1 MSNVSK
7 KFWGIMG
14 MGLLLLGF
22 VGIVSAQTKLFYQ
35 QGGTSTTTAVTQG
48 IFYFNGTTG
57 NFAQDTANL
66 IWNFN
71 TNTMGL
77 GTTSPSQRLSVQ
89 CGGLFSGN
97 LSLANLTATGTV
109 NFTGTGATTTISG
122 VLSVCNNAALVV
134 NQAATAN
141 SLYITNSGNVG
152 IGTTSPASLLS
163 VQGNALFSG
172 NLSLASITA
181 TGTLTVEPLTSAL
194 VLTDAGGLFAE
205 YTGTSCTN
213 QFPRSLSVLGAA
225 TCATV
230 DISGDTNL
238 TAGTNITLTG
248 DDLSVDDSFLL
259 NTVDIGTGVYDF
271 GGATSLEL
279 PNGASPTVDT
289 DGECA
294 IDTTSGQ
301 LKCDLGTDVL
311 VIGNGKIYPAFAYA
325 TSTAYTGTTTI
336 PLGPAFVAETWNGVK
351 CFTDTGALNIS
362 FNDGTNRMDM
372 LNASTTVGDFKF
384 ATNNAFTASEKRYV
398 DIGTPASS
406 ATRISCTV

>member
-89 CGGLFSGN
+89 GGGLFSGN

-122 VLSVCNNAALVV
+122 GLSVGNNAALVV

-141 SLYITNSGNVG
+141 SLYITTAGNVGIGTTAPNGKLTIQAPDTLVSPALSIHNSGNNYGWDFDSEFESVGRLDLYAINVGTRSHVMSWMRSSGNVGIGTTGPSGKLSLGTYSYDAATPKTWSTVSEDQMILDFYYLNSAGTYDRYLDIVASGDLTGGAAGNGDSYIRFFTNVAQNGVGERVRIDNSGNVG
-152 IGTTSPASLLS
+152 IGTTSPSAKLS
-163 VQGNALFSG
+163 VNAASTGMGFY
-172 NLSLASITA
+172 LAGYA
-181 TGTLTVEPLTSAL
+181 
-194 VLTDAGGLFAE
+194 
-205 YTGTSCTN
+205 N
-213 QFPRSLSVLGAA
+213 
-225 TCATV
+225 
-230 DISGDTNL
+230 
-238 TAGTNITLTG
+238 
-248 DDLSVDDSFLL
+248 
-259 NTVDIGTGVYDF
+259 GTGELFKVS
-271 GGATSLEL
+271 TST
-279 PNGASPTVDT
+279 AS
-289 DGECA
+289 
-294 IDTTSGQ
+294 
-301 LKCDLGTDVL
+301 
-311 VIGNGKIYPAFAYA
+311 A
-325 TSTAYTGTTTI
+325 TSTAFVIDSNGKVGIGTTT
-336 PLGPAFVAETWNGVK
+336 PYAQLSVAGLTASGYY
-351 CFTDTGALNIS
+351 
-362 FNDGTNRMDM
+362 
-372 LNASTTVGDFKF
+372 NADSATATSTFSGG
-384 ATNNAFTASEKRYV
+384 FTA
-398 DIGTPASS
+398 G
-406 ATRISCTV
+406 